1 MIEISMKKFLG
12 VSGVNEYKI
21 DEFLELIFKEL
32 PADLYILRENEMA
45 LLHDKKNSIDYISSV
60 IFNKTEEFRKSFK
73 NSLSPLKLNYS
84 YFSDL
89 GALFLDGFYI
99 SIDDREIEIIALS
112 ETSKEI
118 LNRRFR
124 KPVLIEVSHYKK
136 IGDGIYKLESL
147 ENIGRDYIDRI
158 AASSE
163 GELFYGKRNKSN
175 FLVVDKEREMQVYE
189 FYV

>member
-1 MIEISMKKFLG
+1 MIEINMKKFLG

-32 PADLYILRENEMA
+32 PADLYMLRENEMV
-45 LLHDKKNSIDYISSV
+45 LLNDRKSTIDYISSV

-73 NSLSPLKLNYS
+73 NSLFAPKLNYS

-118 LNRRFR
+118 LNRRFK

-136 IGDGIYKLESL
+136 IGDGIYKFESF

-175 FLVVDKEREMQVYE
+175 FLVVDKEREMQIYE